1 MKTKLLVLFNT
12 LTLIF
17 TIFINYLSNTGF
29 FGGKTIG
36 EISKKYETLFVP
48 AGYAF
53 SIWGLIFLMLLAF
66 VGFQWYVLYKF
77 RNENDVL
84 SNYDNSENIFIKTIH
99 ETSFWLIVANICNA
113 TWVFVWLNEYVA
125 LSVMVMFF
133 LLLSLIQLTRNLR
146 LEIWDAPVRII
157 AFVWWPIV
165 IYLGWIMVASI
176 ANISSF
182 LVSIGWQG
190 GLLSA
195 STWTILMIIVA
206 TVVYLTL
213 IVTRNLRETA
223 MVGVWSLIAISYKQ
237 WQTEPTI
244 AYVALG
250 CAILLFLAA
259 MLHGYKNQ
267 ETSPFLKWKRGEI

>member
-12 LTLIF
+12 LTLLF

-53 SIWGLIFLMLLAF
+53 SIWGIIFLMLLAF
-66 VGFQWYVLYKF
+66 VGFQWYVLYKEKDK
-77 RNENDVL
+77 NNVL
-84 SNYDNSENIFIKTIH
+84 FNYDNSENIFVKTIH
-99 ETSFWLIVANICNA
+99 QTSFWLIVANICNA
-113 TWVFVWLNEYVA
+113 SWVFVWLNEYTA
-125 LSVMVMFF
+125 LSVVVMFV
-133 LLLSLIQLTRNLR
+133 LLFSLIKLTLNLR

-176 ANISSF
+176 ANVSSF

-190 GLLSA
+190 EPLSA
-195 STWTILMIIVA
+195 STWSILMMMIA
-206 TVVYLTL
+206 TGLYLFL
-213 IVTRNLRETA
+213 IATRNLRETA
-223 MVGVWSLIAISYKQ
+223 MVGVWSLIAIAYRQ
-237 WQTEPTI
+237 WNAESTI
-244 AYVALG
+244 VYVALG
-250 CAILLFLAA
+250 CSILLVLAVSF
-259 MLHGYKNQ
+259 HGFKNLR
-267 ETSPFLKWKRGEI
+267 TSPFLKWKRGEV

>member
-17 TIFINYLSNTGF
+17 TVFLNYLSNTGF

-36 EISKKYETLFVP
+36 EISKKYDTLFTP

-53 SIWGLIFLMLLAF
+53 SIWGIIFLMLFAF

-77 RNENDVL
+77 KNSVD
-84 SNYDNSENIFIKTIH
+84 NYDTSENVLVKTIH
-99 ETSFWLIVANICNA
+99 QTSFWLIVANLCNA
-113 TWVFVWLNEYVA
+113 AWVYVWLNEYIG
-125 LSVMVMFF
+125 LSVLVMF
-133 LLLSLIQLTRNLR
+133 LLLFSLIKLTINLG

-176 ANISSF
+176 ANVSSF

-190 GLLSA
+190 EPFFA
-195 STWTILMIIVA
+195 STWTVLMIVVA
-206 TVVYLTL
+206 TGLYLGL
-213 IVTRNLRETA
+213 IATRNLRETA
-223 MVGVWSLIAISYKQ
+223 MVGVWALVA
-237 WQTEPTI
+237 I
-244 AYVALG
+244 AYRHWEVESLLAYAALSCG
-250 CAILLFLAA
+250 ILIFLAA
-259 MLHGYKNQ
+259 SFHGYKNQ
-267 ETSPFLKWKRGEI
+267 ETSPFLKWKRGEV

>member
-17 TIFINYLSNTGF
+17 TIFLNYLSNTGF

-36 EISKKYETLFVP
+36 EISKKYDTLFVP
-48 AGYAF
+48 ASYAF
-53 SIWGLIFLMLLAF
+53 SIWGIIFLMLFAF

-77 RNENDVL
+77 KDKNDVL
-84 SNYDNSENIFIKTIH
+84 SNYDNSESIFVKTIH
-99 ETSFWLIVANICNA
+99 ETGFWLIVANLCNA
-113 TWVFVWLNEYVA
+113 AWVVVWLNEYVA
-125 LSVMVMFF
+125 LSVVVMFI
-133 LLLSLIQLTRNLR
+133 LLFSLIKLTLNLR

-176 ANISSF
+176 ANVSSF

-190 GLLSA
+190 EPLFA
-195 STWTILMIIVA
+195 STWTVLMIIIA
-206 TVVYLTL
+206 TGLYLGL
-213 IVTRNLRETA
+213 IATRNLRESA
-223 MVGVWSLIAISYKQ
+223 MVGVWSLIAITYRQ
-237 WQTEPTI
+237 WEANSSI

-250 CAILLFLAA
+250 CAILLLLASSF
-259 MLHGYKNQ
+259 HGYKNT
-267 ETSPFLKWKRGEI
+267 EKSPFLKWERGEI

>member
-1 MKTKLLVLFNT
+1 MKTKLLVVFNT

-17 TIFINYLSNTGF
+17 TIFLNYLSNTGF

-53 SIWGLIFLMLLAF
+53 SIWGVIFLMLFAF

-77 RNENDVL
+77 KDSESD
-84 SNYDNSENIFIKTIH
+84 YENSENIFIKTIH
-99 ETSFWLIVANICNA
+99 KTSFWLIVANLCNA
-113 TWVFVWLNEYVA
+113 TWVYVWLNEYVG
-125 LSVMVMFF
+125 LSVVVMFV
-133 LLLSLIQLTRNLR
+133 LLFSLIQLTINLR

-176 ANISSF
+176 ANVSSF

-190 GLLSA
+190 EPLFA
-195 STWTILMIIVA
+195 SKWTVIMIIVA
-206 TVVYLTL
+206 SGLYLAL
-213 IVTRNLRETA
+213 IATRNLRETA
-223 MVGVWSLIAISYKQ
+223 MVGVWALVAIAYRQWDIEPLIAY
-237 WQTEPTI
+237 T
-244 AYVALG
+244 ALG
-250 CAILLFLAA
+250 FAILLFLAA
-259 MLHGYKNQ
+259 SFHGYKNQ
-267 ETSPFLKWKRGEI
+267 ITSPFLKWK

>member
-17 TIFINYLSNTGF
+17 TVFLNYLSNTGF

-36 EISKKYETLFVP
+36 EISKKYSTLFVP

-53 SIWGLIFLMLLAF
+53 SIWGIIFLMLFAF

-77 RNENDVL
+77 KNSE
-84 SNYDNSENIFIKTIH
+84 SNYDISENIFIKTIH
-99 ETSFWLIVANICNA
+99 QTSFWLIVANLCNA
-113 TWVFVWLNEYVA
+113 AWVYVWLNEYVG
-125 LSVMVMFF
+125 LSVVVMFV
-133 LLLSLIQLTRNLR
+133 LLFSLIQLTKNLR

-176 ANISSF
+176 ANVSSF

-190 GLLSA
+190 EPFFA
-195 STWTILMIIVA
+195 STWTVLMIVVA
-206 TVVYLTL
+206 TGLYLGL
-213 IVTRNLRETA
+213 IATRNLRETA
-223 MVGVWSLIAISYKQ
+223 MVGVWALGAIAYRQ
-237 WQTEPTI
+237 WNLEPSI
-244 AYVALG
+244 AYVALIS
-250 CAILLFLAA
+250 AIILFLASSY
-259 MLHGYKNQ
+259 HGYLNQ
-267 ETSPFLKWKRGEI
+267 KTSPFLKWKRGEV

>member
-17 TIFINYLSNTGF
+17 TIFLNYLSNTGF

-36 EISKKYETLFVP
+36 EISKKYDTLFAP
-48 AGYAF
+48 ASYAF
-53 SIWGLIFLMLLAF
+53 SIWGLIFLMLFAF
-66 VGFQWYVLYKF
+66 VGFQWYVLHKF
-77 RNENDVL
+77 KDSESD
-84 SNYDNSENIFIKTIH
+84 YDNSENIFIKTIH
-99 ETSFWLIVANICNA
+99 QTSFWLIIANLCNA
-113 TWVFVWLNEYVA
+113 AWVYVWLNEYVA
-125 LSVMVMFF
+125 LSVMIMFF
-133 LLLSLIQLTRNLR
+133 LLISLIQLTRNLH

-176 ANISSF
+176 ANVSSF

-190 GLLSA
+190 GFLSA
-195 STWTILMIIVA
+195 STWTILMIITA
-206 TVVYLTL
+206 TGLYLFL
-213 IVTRNLRETA
+213 IASRNLRETA
-223 MVGVWSLIAISYKQ
+223 MVGVWSLVAIAYRQ
-237 WQTEPTI
+237 WNAETSI

-259 MLHGYKNQ
+259 SYHGYKNQ
-267 ETSPFLKWKRGEI
+267 ETSPFLKWKRGEN

>member
-36 EISKKYETLFVP
+36 EISQKYDTLFTP
-48 AGYAF
+48 ASYAF
-53 SIWGLIFLMLLAF
+53 SIWGIIFLMLFAF
-66 VGFQWYVLYKF
+66 VGFQWYILYKYKDT
-77 RNENDVL
+77 ED
-84 SNYDNSENIFIKTIH
+84 NYDNSENILIKTIH
-99 ETSFWLIVANICNA
+99 ETGFWLIIANICNA
-113 TWVFVWLNEYVA
+113 SWVAVWLNEHIA

-133 LLLSLIQLTRNLR
+133 LLLSLVQLTKNLR

-165 IYLGWIMVASI
+165 IYLGWIMVAFI

-182 LVSIGWQG
+182 FVSLGWQG
-190 GLLSA
+190 EPLFA
-195 STWTILMIIVA
+195 STWTVLMIVA
-206 TVVYLTL
+206 ATGLYLGL
-213 IVTRNLRETA
+213 IATRNLRETA
-223 MVGVWSLIAISYKQ
+223 MVGVWALIAICYRH
-237 WQTEPTI
+237 WEAEPLI
-244 AYVALG
+244 AYTALG
-250 CAILLFLAA
+250 FGLLIFLGASF
-259 MLHGYKNQ
+259 HGYKNQ